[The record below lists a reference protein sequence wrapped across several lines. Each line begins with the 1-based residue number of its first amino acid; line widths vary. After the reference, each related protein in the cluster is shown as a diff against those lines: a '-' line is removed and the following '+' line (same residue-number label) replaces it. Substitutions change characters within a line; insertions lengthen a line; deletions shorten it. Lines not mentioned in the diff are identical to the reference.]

1 MRGLALMD
9 DSRAPLA
16 VAEDNLVPDLV
27 QVIVAHHARQP
38 LGDKVRFMG

>member
-1 MRGLALMD
+1 MMD
-9 DSRAPLA
+9 DGGAPLA

-38 LGDKVRFMG
+38 LGDKVRLVR